1 MQGPPESPPV
11 GEPQRSNAAPS
22 FLKQFSRFCV
32 KQNRCSRNS
41 GKRGS
46 MVLRLNQH
54 PNIEDLHHHSPEI
67 VEVLRQLLASGAPAK
82 ADPRRND
89 FYELENG
96 SQVFYIHISPVNG
109 KVLLL
114 GTWLKDEAPAAM
126 AASQRAG

>member
-1 MQGPPESPPV
+1 
-11 GEPQRSNAAPS
+11 
-22 FLKQFSRFCV
+22 
-32 KQNRCSRNS
+32 
-41 GKRGS
+41 

-67 VEVLRQLLASGAPAK
+67 VAVLRQLLASGAPAK
-82 ADPRRND
+82 PDPRRND

-126 AASQRAG
+126 AASQRVG